1 MVFKKAFKEG
11 YMIKKGVLLIKNIL
25 GINVV
30 VIVVVCCYVLCLGL
44 AGLLAVPCL
53 ALAPS
58 HSLCIATTTR
68 PPSAAGGGGAGAGG
82 GVEKKKDRGE
92 LRGGCTKRERPAE
105 KVTKT

>member
-1 MVFKKAFKEG
+1 MVIKKAIKEG

-68 PPSAAGGGGAGAGG
+68 PPPAAGS
-82 GVEKKKDRGE
+82 
-92 LRGGCTKRERPAE
+92 GCAAAVVAIQRLARQGTASKPA
-105 KVTKT
+105 KPRQGT